1 MSMSLGFVRAPAQPF
16 KTTDIEAQ
24 ETAQPRRSNPYVTAA
39 KLGGMALCGAAAV
52 VATGLLSSMDPTSA
66 GNTRALQET
75 NCTAKQLHN
84 IETAKKA
91 LLYSGI
97 SAASGLGAA
106 VLLTPLSALASED
119 LAKGVFSVGGFVLS
133 TGSTATLISGII
145 YGVLKNNC

>member
-1 MSMSLGFVRAPAQPF
+1 MTALLSHVQAPVQSPVTRDVESQNAVA
-16 KTTDIEAQ
+16 T
-24 ETAQPRRSNPYVTAA
+24 RRYNPYVTAVKA
-39 KLGGMALCGAAAV
+39 GGLALCGAGAV
-52 VATGLLSSMDPTSA
+52 IATGLLASMDPHA
-66 GNTRALQET
+66 GLGHRSLQET
-75 NCTAKQLHN
+75 GCTPKQFEN
-84 IETAKKA
+84 IEKARKA

-106 VLLTPLSALASED
+106 VLLAPLSALASED